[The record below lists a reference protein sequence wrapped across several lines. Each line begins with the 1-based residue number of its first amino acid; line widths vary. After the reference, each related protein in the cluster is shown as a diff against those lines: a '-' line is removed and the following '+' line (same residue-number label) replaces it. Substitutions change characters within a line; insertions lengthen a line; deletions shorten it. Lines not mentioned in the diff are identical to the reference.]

1 MESVSII
8 GLDLAKSIFQAHGN
22 DERGAKLFSKKLRR
36 GELLSFFAAQSPTI
50 VAMEACSSSHYWGRE
65 IGALGHQVKLIPAQH
80 VKPFVKRGKNDAADA
95 EAICEAAVR
104 PNMRFVEVKS
114 GEQHSEG
121 MLFHVRDLLVR
132 QRTQLINC
140 VRGNSAEFGVV
151 ARVGTAGFE
160 EVKAHILATKA
171 ATDKAKAE
179 VPVTAEVEEK
189 EGLGIMGLGIRG
201 LGIRGLGTK
210 GLGKRELNALAAVKS
225 AMAMIETLANDLLAE
240 LLGVIDF
247 LDERIA
253 ALEKMIETLA
263 KNDKRLIALRTIP
276 GVGPL
281 TALAIK
287 ALGPDPTLFASGR
300 DYAAW
305 MGLVPSQN
313 SSGGKER
320 LGKITKKGNR
330 TLRRL
335 LVICAGAHITSVMRN
350 RTQPDPW
357 LKAMLARHPR
367 MKVITAMA
375 NKLARIIWAIQVKGG
390 VYQAPTPV

>member
-1 MESVSII
+1 
-8 GLDLAKSIFQAHGN
+8 
-22 DERGAKLFSKKLRR
+22 
-36 GELLSFFAAQSPTI
+36 
-50 VAMEACSSSHYWGRE
+50 
-65 IGALGHQVKLIPAQH
+65 
-80 VKPFVKRGKNDAADA
+80 
-95 EAICEAAVR
+95 
-104 PNMRFVEVKS
+104 MRFVEVKS

-140 VRGNSAEFGVV
+140 VRGNSAEFCVV
-151 ARVGTAGFE
+151 ARVGNAGFE
-160 EVKAHILATKA
+160 ELKAHILATKA
-171 ATDKAKAE
+171 ATDKAKADAHE
-179 VPVTAEVEEK
+179 KAEVEEK
-189 EGLGIMGLGIRG
+189 E
-201 LGIRGLGTK
+201 GLGTK
-210 GLGKRELNALAAVKS
+210 GLGKRELNALAAAKS
-225 AMAMIETLANDLLAE
+225 AKAMIETLANDLLAE
-240 LLGVIDF
+240 LLGVIAF
-247 LDERIA
+247 LDERIT

-287 ALGPDPTLFASGR
+287 ALGPDPKLFASGR

-335 LVICAGAHITSVMRN
+335 LVICAGAHITSVMRD

-375 NKLARIIWAIQVKGG
+375 NKLARIIWAVQVKGG
-390 VYQAPTPV
+390 VYQAPKPA

>member
-8 GLDLAKSIFQAHGN
+8 GLDLAKDIFQAHGN
-22 DERGAKLFSKKLRR
+22 DERGARQFSKKLRR
-36 GELLSFFAAQSPTI
+36 GELLAFFAGHSPTV

-65 IGALGHQVKLIPAQH
+65 IAALGHQVKLIPAQH

-114 GEQHSEG
+114 GAQHSEG

-160 EVKAHILATKA
+160 ELKAHILATKA

-179 VPVTAEVEEK
+179 AQVKAEVEEK
-189 EGLGIMGLGIRG
+189 EGLETK
-201 LGIRGLGTK
+201 GLGTK
-210 GLGKRELNALAAVKS
+210 GLGKRELNALAAAKS
-225 AMAMIETLANDLLAE
+225 ARAMIETLANDLLAE
-240 LLGVIDF
+240 LLGVIAF
-247 LDERIA
+247 LDDRIT

-335 LVICAGAHITSVMRN
+335 LVICAGAHITSVMRD
-350 RTQPDPW
+350 RTRPDPW
-357 LKAMLARHPR
+357 LKAMLVRHPR

-375 NKLARIIWAIQVKGG
+375 NKLARIIWAVQVKGG
-390 VYQAPTPV
+390 VYQVPTPV

>member
-8 GLDLAKSIFQAHGN
+8 GLDLAKDIFQAHGN
-22 DERGAKLFSKKLRR
+22 DGRGAKQFSKKLRR
-36 GELLSFFAAQSPTI
+36 GELLAFFAGQSATV

-65 IGALGHQVKLIPAQH
+65 IAALGHQVKLIPAQH

-151 ARVGTAGFE
+151 ARVGNAGFE
-160 EVKAHILATKA
+160 ELKAHILATKA
-171 ATDKAKAE
+171 ATDKAKADAHE
-179 VPVTAEVEEK
+179 KAEVEEK
-189 EGLGIMGLGIRG
+189 E
-201 LGIRGLGTK
+201 GLGTK
-210 GLGKRELNALAAVKS
+210 GLGKRELNALAAAKS
-225 AMAMIETLANDLLAE
+225 AKAMIETLANDLLAE
-240 LLGVIDF
+240 LLGVIAF
-247 LDERIA
+247 LDERIT

-287 ALGPDPTLFASGR
+287 ALGPDPKLFASGR

-335 LVICAGAHITSVMRN
+335 LVICAGAHITSVMRD

-375 NKLARIIWAIQVKGG
+375 NKLARIIWAVQVKGG
-390 VYQAPTPV
+390 VYQAPKPA